1 MKTCLKKKI
10 KALTLKQVSDL
21 CKSHLHNKEGRYS
34 CSTCK
39 YANANEFECKLDYNH
54 LDKYGDEYVEIR
66 KE

>member
-10 KALTLKQVSDL
+10 KALTLKQASDL
-21 CKSHLHNKEGRYS
+21 CKSHMKNKDGRHT

-39 YANANEFECKLDYNH
+39 YANASEFECKLDYH
-54 LDKYGDEYVEIR
+54 KLKKYGNEFVEIR